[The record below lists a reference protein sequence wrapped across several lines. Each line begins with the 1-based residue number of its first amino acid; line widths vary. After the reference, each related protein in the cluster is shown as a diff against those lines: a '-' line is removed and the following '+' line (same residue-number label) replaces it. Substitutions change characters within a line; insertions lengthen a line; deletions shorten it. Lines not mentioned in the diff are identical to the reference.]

1 MYVQIETVY
10 ARTERDSVCTH
21 REGQCM
27 YVQSGIVHVRSERD
41 SVCTLSDIAHDTT

>member
-10 ARTERDSVCTH
+10 ARTERDSVSTH

-27 YVQSGIVHVRSERD
+27 YVQIGIEHVRSERD
-41 SVCTLSDIAHDTT
+41 SVRTYSQG